1 LTNRLIARL
10 RDESGIALVVAMG
23 VLLVISASLTAVIYF
38 SSANARSSNYSKG
51 GRSAVALAEAGLNNG
66 LAAIMDTSNDVNL
79 DDPAW
84 LAAPRTTTYPGG
96 SVTWSGELL
105 GETSK
110 TLYWRLTSTGTV
122 ANPTGPG
129 SAAIRRTLTMRVPL
143 KAPPEVREALEI
155 WNWIYNHQQTGNP
168 CDMTIDQSVAL
179 QSPLYVRGNLC
190 LRSTATIANGP
201 LVVGGNLTLSQ
212 PQNAVG
218 SSATPVRNKV
228 RIGGWCQYKN
238 FAGVNLCAAEPKAP
252 LPTNHTNVFAQDFS
266 NNTTDYNITLP
277 PVYWSQT
284 VPPNQTG
291 WYEKASPGPY
301 FPCRTVSGAP
311 PVFDTKT
318 AAGLPDGFTPNS
330 VPGTFNLTPPSASYT
345 CITRR
350 GQLSWDN
357 ITRTLTVR
365 GTIFIDGSAT
375 IQNNTGA
382 IRYVQQPDIAC
393 TTPPDPDAADLCSSG
408 AVLYLGGTL
417 SIKNS
422 TFCGKL
428 DAAGTGCDYTG
439 WNPNVNLFVVAAY
452 SNGGQC
458 TTGVSVCVVSSTF
471 QGALF
476 GRGAIDASTTSQT
489 QGPLVSE
496 TEVRVGQT
504 NGVDFPDI
512 TITPVGMP
520 GFGPEFYTPEDPVFG

>member
-1 LTNRLIARL
+1 MIARLKARL
-10 RDESGIALVVAMG
+10 RDERGIALVIAMG
-23 VLLVISASLTAVIYF
+23 VLLVISVSLTGVIYF
-38 SSANARSSNYSKG
+38 SSANARSSNYSKSE
-51 GRSAVALAEAGLNNG
+51 RSAVALAEAGLNNA
-66 LAAIMDTSNDVNL
+66 LAAIMDLNNDVNL

-84 LAAPRTTTYPGG
+84 LATPRTTTYPGG
-96 SVTWSGELL
+96 TVTWSGELL

-110 TLYWRLTSTGTV
+110 TLYWRVTATATV

-129 SAAIRRTLTMRVPL
+129 SAPIHRTLALKVPL

-155 WNWIYNHQQTGNP
+155 WNWIYNHQTGNA

-179 QSPLYVRGNLC
+179 QSPLFVRGNLC

-201 LVVGGNLTLSQ
+201 LVVAGNLTLQQ
-212 PQNAVG
+212 PQNSVG
-218 SSATPVRNKV
+218 SVSTPLTNKV
-228 RIGGWCQYKN
+228 RVGGWCQYKN
-238 FAGVNLCAAEPKAP
+238 FATVNLCAAEPMAP
-252 LPTNHTNVFAQDFS
+252 TPSNHTNVFASNFS
-266 NNTTDYNITLP
+266 NNPSEYDINLP
-277 PVYWSQT
+277 PVYWSAT
-284 VPPNQTG
+284 VPPYETG
-291 WYEKASPGPY
+291 WYEKASPGPN
-301 FPCRTVSGAP
+301 FSCRTVSGTP

-318 AAGLPDGFTPNS
+318 AGGLPDGFTPNS
-330 VPGTFNLTPPSASYT
+330 VPGVFNLTPPAQSYT

-350 GQLSWDN
+350 GQLSWDSAS
-357 ITRTLTVR
+357 RTLTVR

-382 IRYVQQPDIAC
+382 IHYVQQPDVAC
-393 TTPPDPDAADLCSSG
+393 TAPPDLDSDNPCSSG

-417 SIKNS
+417 LIKNS
-422 TFCGKL
+422 TVCGKI

-439 WNPNVNLFVVAAY
+439 WDPNVNLFVVAAY

-471 QGALF
+471 QGALY
-476 GRGAIDASTTSQT
+476 GRAAIDASTTSQT

-520 GFGPEFYTPEDPVFG
+520 GFGPEFYTPEDPEFG